1 LAIDRSCVVAARPAS
16 AVRAR
21 SLDLGGE
28 VEIPPDGTLDPASI
42 SPAWGRYV
50 AGVVRE
56 LAAAGRPPAG
66 LDAVLASDV
75 PLGSGLSS
83 SAALE
88 VACAIALAD
97 AAGWQPGSAVLA
109 EACRAAEE
117 TATGVPCG
125 IMDQLVSLAGREGE
139 AMLIDCRSRALRGV
153 PLPDRLAV
161 LAVHSG
167 LARSLE
173 ASGYAER
180 RSACERLAKKLGVGS
195 LRDATPE
202 QVADE
207 PLGRHVVSENA
218 RVLEA
223 EVALGR
229 GNLDALGR
237 IFRASHLSLARDF
250 RVSTPELDTLVE
262 ALDDAGA
269 FGARLTG
276 AGFGGCVV
284 AACDAETVDA
294 VAQEATARYRE
305 RTRLEPTAFVC
316 RPVAGAG
323 PFEPDLTRP
332 PRGH

>member
-1 LAIDRSCVVAARPAS
+1 VVAARPAS
-16 AVRAR
+16 SVRVR
-21 SLDLGGE
+21 SLDLEGE
-28 VEIPPDGTLDPASI
+28 VEIPADGSLDPASV

-66 LDAVLASDV
+66 LDAVLTSDV

-88 VACAIALAD
+88 VACAVALAD
-97 AAGWQPGSAVLA
+97 AADWRPGPTVLA
-109 EACRAAEE
+109 EACRVAEE

-125 IMDQLVSLAGREGE
+125 IMDQLVSLAGRDGE
-139 AMLIDCRSRALRGV
+139 AVLIDCRSLALRGV
-153 PLPDRLAV
+153 PLPGRLAV
-161 LAVHSG
+161 LVLHSG
-167 LARSLE
+167 IARSLE
-173 ASGYAER
+173 GSGYAER
-180 RSACERLAKKLGVGS
+180 KRACERLARKLGVAS
-195 LRDATPE
+195 LRDATPQ

-223 EVALGR
+223 ERALR
-229 GNLDALGR
+229 DVDFAALGR

-262 ALDDAGA
+262 ALVEAGA
-269 FGARLTG
+269 HGARLTG

-316 RPVAGAG
+316 RAVAGAG
-323 PFEPDLTRP
+323 VLDPT
-332 PRGH
+332 